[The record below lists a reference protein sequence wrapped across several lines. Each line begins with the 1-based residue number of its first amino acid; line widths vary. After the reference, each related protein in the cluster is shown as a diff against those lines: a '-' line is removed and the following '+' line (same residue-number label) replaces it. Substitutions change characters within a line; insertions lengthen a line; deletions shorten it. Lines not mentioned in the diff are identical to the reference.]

1 VGVLKEPPV
10 KAMIDNLSVLTRTK
24 KALKLTFQIHLTST
38 IQNTWNTV
46 LKEQKLIVDVPS
58 STLPEGSKYSFVT
71 LLEYA
76 EEHLSC
82 THVFVRFR
90 KDLEDRASLVR
101 TFMFIGFAPIPPGNW
116 PVVVSDDMMVMMMS
130 CSNGETSDSDSDCD

>member
-1 VGVLKEPPV
+1 MG
-10 KAMIDNLSVLTRTK
+10 
-24 KALKLTFQIHLTST
+24 KLTFQIHLTNT
-38 IQNTWNTV
+38 IQNTWNTI
-46 LKEQKLIVDVPS
+46 LKDQKLIVDVPS

-90 KDLEDRASLVR
+90 KDIEDRASLVR
-101 TFMFIGFAPIPPGNW
+101 TFMFIGFAPIPQGNW
-116 PVVVSDDMMVMMMS
+116 PLVVSDDMMLMMMS
-130 CSNGETSDSDSDCD
+130 CSNGEDSESD